1 MLDGYGA
8 SDFNKTD
15 IRQMITLGYEAAM
28 NARDELVD
36 LKRRIMA
43 DD

>member
-15 IRQMITLGYEAAM
+15 IRRMIELGYEAGV
-28 NARDELVD
+28 NAREELEA
-36 LKRRIMA
+36 LKRRIYSGK
-43 DD
+43 